1 MEKVR
6 LDTLLFE
13 KGHYPSREKAKA
25 AVMARCVLVDGAY
38 ADKAGS
44 MVLKDCEIEIKE
56 NKNPYVGRGG
66 LKLKRAIE
74 IFDVDVSGKVFLDV
88 GASTGGFTDCLLKNG
103 AHKVYAIDVGYGQ
116 LDYNLRND
124 ERVEVLERTNFRY
137 LEYEKIGR
145 LSDGFVMDVS
155 FISVL
160 KLAENLKNFLKQDAF
175 GIILVKPQFESTKQ
189 QIEKNGVIK
198 SLSTHKEVLKNVS
211 SALNEM
217 GYYIKNMTYSDLKGA
232 KGNIEFLFYVTLN
245 NEDSMPDME
254 NVINKTTEAAHKELS

>member
-25 AVMARCVLVDGAY
+25 AVMARSVLVDGAY

>member
-1 MEKVR
+1 LEKVR

-160 KLAENLKNFLKQDAF
+160 KLAENLKNFLKQNAF

-254 NVINKTTEAAHKELS
+254 NVINKTTESAHKELS